1 MRAGRTFTYSHSSHN
16 DYKKNHAYQAPT
28 GTSVHH
34 TSNILW
40 YYIEKAI
47 NESSASFLAPH

>member
-47 NESSASFLAPH
+47 NESSAPFLTPH